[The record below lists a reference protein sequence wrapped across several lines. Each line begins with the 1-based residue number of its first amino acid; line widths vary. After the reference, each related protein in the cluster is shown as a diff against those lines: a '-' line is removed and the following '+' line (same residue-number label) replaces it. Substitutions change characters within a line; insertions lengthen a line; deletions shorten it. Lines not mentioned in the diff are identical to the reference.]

1 MILKHVVLVNL
12 LYTIIFYFSKQKTA
26 LIKDTKCSKYSF
38 SISNVRNGNKSQNIL
53 SFANKNNSHSFCY
66 NYLTIFNVLLHLQKC
81 HHWGINWLTH
91 NHFFRHNKQCILF
104 ILCIYMYWNSYISFE
119 HSLYLCQ
126 FSFLKFLPSIYR
138 YHLRVYNSMR

>member
-1 MILKHVVLVNL
+1 MQTVKVIYYFYLSKH
-12 LYTIIFYFSKQKTA
+12 KTA
-26 LIKDTKCSKYSF
+26 LIKYTKCSKWSSDNPYCS
-38 SISNVRNGNKSQNIL
+38 NGNKDKTFNIL
-53 SFANKNNSHSFCY
+53 PTKTTPIHFCY

-104 ILCIYMYWNSYISFE
+104 SLCKSVLLNGYISIE
-119 HSLYLCQ
+119 HLLYLCQ
-126 FSFLKFLPSIYR
+126 FSFVKFLPSIYY